1 MSKSTKDKDVKI
13 TADYV
18 IDEYLA
24 AKKLKGKG
32 RDDAMAH
39 VVFLSKNLNK
49 FIYANN
55 QCI

>member
-1 MSKSTKDKDVKI
+1 MSKSTKDKDIKI

-24 AKKLKGKG
+24 AKKLRGKR

-49 FIYANN
+49 FIHAKFF
-55 QCI
+55 